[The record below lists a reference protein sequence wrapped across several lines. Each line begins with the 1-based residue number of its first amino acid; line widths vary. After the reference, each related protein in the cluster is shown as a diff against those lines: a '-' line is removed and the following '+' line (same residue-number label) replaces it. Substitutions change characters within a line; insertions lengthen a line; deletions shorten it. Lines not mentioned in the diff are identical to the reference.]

1 MNVLKPDK
9 INTIITL
16 SNNGVSQR
24 EIFRRT
30 AIDRKTIRK
39 YSLQSDQIPQVDLN
53 SNSSTLATGS
63 EGKINQNP
71 PPWPPAQSTK
81 KQLDTDPESPT
92 PATGSENEIV
102 DYPSSLSSSQSK
114 SKTVH
119 NAKSACDPHREWIEK
134 QVRLGRNGVSIY
146 QDLVERYGF
155 TNKYNS
161 VKRFVRGIK
170 KKDPKQFDRLEFPPG
185 EEAQVDY
192 GTGAKTLHPTGKY
205 RKPRLFV
212 MTLKYSRRSF
222 RKVVWKSSQET
233 WAKLHEEAFRYFG
246 GCTQYVVLDNLKEG
260 VIKPDIYEPELN
272 PVYKAVLQHYD
283 VLADPARVCDPDR
296 KGTVESAIQHTQDTA
311 LKGRKFETIERQN
324 EWLIHWEEKW
334 AAPRI
339 HGRAKRQVEEMF
351 QEEKPYL
358 KQLPLTSFRYFKQET
373 RTVWDDG
380 TIQVSNCYYSALP
393 APLHQQVIV
402 RIFEREIEII
412 NPRTMELYRRHNK
425 GTRAGAVKM
434 EEGDRIFNPSRQT
447 NYLLSKA
454 GKIGPVT
461 KELCELLFK
470 EEGRPGQR
478 RMQGIVNLARRFEAC
493 HIEEASKKAVNAG
506 LRSCKAVRRLV
517 ENMAKRDQA
526 VKEENDLTQDH
537 ALIRAPEDYG
547 AFWNQNAVSSAGD
560 QEQSTKQVTGQ
571 QTGGQQY
578 VMSREQLRQVWHNAN
593 WHRVIEVFGLEVD
606 TSRRCKSDET
616 WIKSPFTDERT
627 ASLHLSLTANTFKDF
642 SSGKGAHVG
651 VLNFCQELLRM
662 QGLDMNCYEVAGW
675 MVDNEIS
682 TTDLHPHR
690 QCNTN
695 NSKCSTQKPMKNE
708 GISVDLRRWLQT
720 DHPVLKQRAV
730 SSATCH
736 YLGCG
741 FLPEKTGRTVPSP
754 LNGRIVFQIRGIE
767 KIGSQLKSIILT
779 HTGRAL
785 SPEYEDLDGKYWSF
799 PFHKSLEIFNQD
811 RLMLDTSAHQQIK
824 QYGLILVEG
833 FFDVAALIG
842 AGCLNV
848 GALMGA
854 QVTEPQVERIK
865 FIDSV
870 VKVPKI
876 MMFLDRDAAGVSGTK
891 KSIALL
897 QKNGFE
903 VEQFDWTQLFD
914 RTDSIPVKIPI
925 NIQDAGDMSLTQ
937 LRWLRQQGII

>member
-9 INTIITL
+9 INAIITL

-24 EIFRRT
+24 EISKRT
-30 AIDRKTIRK
+30 AINRKTIKK
-39 YSLQSDQIPQVDLN
+39 YLLQNDQIPHVDLK
-53 SNSSTLATGS
+53 SKYPTPATGF
-63 EGKINQNP
+63 EDKNNQNT
-71 PPWPPAQSTK
+71 PPWPPAQSTE
-81 KQLDTDPESPT
+81 KQLDTDSKYPT
-92 PATGSENEIV
+92 PATGSEGEIV
-102 DYPSSLSSSQSK
+102 DYPPPLSSSENEPKMVQ
-114 SKTVH
+114 

-134 QVRLGRNGVSIY
+134 QVGLGRNGVAIY
-146 QDLVERYGF
+146 QDLVERFGF
-155 TNKYNS
+155 THKYNS

-170 KKDPKQFDRLEFPPG
+170 KKDPKQFDRLEYPPG

-192 GTGAKTLHPTGKY
+192 GTGAKTLHHTGKY
-205 RKPRLFV
+205 LKPRLFV

-272 PVYKAVLQHYD
+272 PVYEAVLKHYD
-283 VLADPARVCDPDR
+283 VVADPARVRDPDR
-296 KGTVESAIQHTQDTA
+296 KGTVESAIKHTQDTA
-311 LKGRKFETIERQN
+311 LKGREFDTIERQN
-324 EWLIHWEEKW
+324 EWLRLWEENW

-339 HGRAKRQVEEMF
+339 NGRTKGKVEEMF

-358 KQLPLTSFRYFKQET
+358 KQLPLTSFRYFKQES

-402 RIFEREIEII
+402 WIFENEIEII
-412 NPRTMELYRRHNK
+412 NPQTMELYRRHNK
-425 GTRAGAVKM
+425 GTRAGAVMM
-434 EEGDRIFNPSRQT
+434 EEEDRIFNPSRQT

-454 GKIGPVT
+454 GNIGPAT

-478 RMQGIVNLARRFEAC
+478 RMQGVVNLARKFKAR

-506 LRSCKAVRRLV
+506 LRSCKAVSRLV
-517 ENMAKRDQA
+517 ENIAKKNQA
-526 VKEENDLTQDH
+526 LKEETSDLTQDH
-537 ALIRAPEDYG
+537 ALIRPPEDYG
-547 AFWNQNAVSSAGD
+547 AFWNQNAVSSVGD
-560 QEQSTKQVTGQ
+560 QEKSAEKVTGRH
-571 QTGGQQY
+571 Y
-578 VMSREQLRQVWHNAN
+578 VMSQEQLRQVWRNAN

-606 TSRRCKSDET
+606 TFRRCKSDET

-627 ASLHLSLTANTFKDF
+627 ASLHLSLTENTFKDF

-651 VLNFCQELLRM
+651 VLNFCQELLNM
-662 QGLDMNCYEVAGW
+662 QGQNMNCYEVAKW
-675 MVDNEIS
+675 MVENEIS
-682 TTDLHPHR
+682 TTDIDPHR
-690 QCNTN
+690 RN
-695 NSKCSTQKPMKNE
+695 NNDKCSTQVPAKND
-708 GISVDLRRWLQT
+708 GISVDLRKWFQA
-720 DHPVLKQRAV
+720 DHPMLKQREV
-730 SSATCH
+730 SPTTCH

-741 FLPEKTGRTVPSP
+741 FLPEKTGRTAVSP
-754 LNGRIVFQIRGIE
+754 LNGRVVFQIRGIE
-767 KIGSQLKSIILT
+767 KIGSKLKSIILT

-785 SPEYEDLDGKYWSF
+785 SQEHEDLDGKYWSF

-811 RLMLDTSAHQQIK
+811 RLILDTSAHQQIK

-833 FFDVAALIG
+833 FFDVAALVG

-854 QVTEPQVERIK
+854 QITEPQIDRIK

-870 VKVPKI
+870 VEVPKI
-876 MMFLDRDAAGVSGTK
+876 MLFLDRDAAGVLGTR
-891 KSIALL
+891 KSIDLL

-903 VEQFDWTQLFD
+903 VEQFDWAQLFD
-914 RTDSIPVKIPI
+914 RTDSIPVKIPLS
-925 NIQDAGDMSLTQ
+925 IQDAGDMSLKQ

>member
-9 INTIITL
+9 KTIIITL
-16 SNNGVSQR
+16 SNSGVSQR

-30 AIDRKTIRK
+30 KIDRKTIRK
-39 YSLQSDQIPQVDLN
+39 YAQQSGQASQADLN
-53 SNSSTLATGS
+53 S
-63 EGKINQNP
+63 K
-71 PPWPPAQSTK
+71 
-81 KQLDTDPESPT
+81 SPT
-92 PATGSENEIV
+92 PATGSDSKSPTLATGSENNIFEN
-102 DYPSSLSSSQSK
+102 DLPLSSAQNESK
-114 SKTVH
+114 VVSH
-119 NAKSACDPHREWIEK
+119 AKSACEPHRKWIEE

-155 TNKYNS
+155 THKYNS
-161 VKRFVRGIK
+161 VKRFVRGLR

-192 GTGAKTLHPTGKY
+192 GTGAKTLHHTGKY
-205 RKPRLFV
+205 RKTRLFV
-212 MTLKYSRRSF
+212 MTLKYSGRSF

-246 GCTQYVVLDNLKEG
+246 GCPQYVVLDNLKEG

-272 PVYKAVLQHYD
+272 AVYEAVLKHYD
-283 VLADPARVCDPDR
+283 VVADPARVRDPDR
-296 KGTVESAIQHTQDTA
+296 KGTVESAIKHTQDTA

-324 EWLIHWEEKW
+324 EWLMHWEEKW

-358 KQLPLTSFRYFKQET
+358 KQLPLRSFSYFKQET

-412 NPRTMELYRRHNK
+412 NPQTMELYRRHNK
-425 GTRAGAVKM
+425 CTRAGAVKM

-454 GKIGPVT
+454 GKIGPIT
-461 KELCELLFK
+461 KEFCELLFK
-470 EEGRPGQR
+470 EEGRTGQR

-526 VKEENDLTQDH
+526 VKEDKNDLTQEH

-560 QEQSTKQVTGQ
+560 QEQATKKATGQ
-571 QTGGQQY
+571 QTGGKQY
-578 VMSREQLRQVWHNAN
+578 VMSREQLRQVWRNAN

-606 TSRRCKSDET
+606 ISRRCKSDET

-627 ASLHLSLTANTFKDF
+627 ASLHLSLTDNTFKDF

-662 QGLDMNCYEVAGW
+662 QGQDMNCYEVAKW

-690 QCNTN
+690 RCNSN
-695 NSKCSTQKPMKNE
+695 NSNCSTQKPTKNE

-741 FLPEKTGRTVPSP
+741 FLPEKTGRTAPSP
-754 LNGRIVFQIRGIE
+754 LNGRVVFQIRGIE
-767 KIGSQLKSIILT
+767 KIGSELKSIVLT
-779 HTGRAL
+779 HAGRAL
-785 SPEYEDLDGKYWSF
+785 SSEHEGLDGKYWSF

-811 RLMLDTSAHQQIK
+811 KLILDTLAHRQVK

-833 FFDVAALIG
+833 FFDVAALVG

-854 QVTEPQVERIK
+854 QITEPQVERIK

-870 VKVPKI
+870 VKIPKI
-876 MMFLDRDAAGVSGTK
+876 LMFLDRDAAGVSGTK

-914 RTDSIPVKIPI
+914 RTDSIPVKIPSS
-925 NIQDAGDMSLTQ
+925 IQDAGDMSLKQ

>member
-24 EIFRRT
+24 EISKRT
-30 AIDRKTIRK
+30 AINRKTIRK
-39 YSLQSDQIPQVDLN
+39 YLLQSDQVPHVDLK
-53 SNSSTLATGS
+53 SKYPTPATGS
-63 EGKINQNP
+63 EGKIDQNT
-71 PPWPPAQSTK
+71 PPWPPAQSTE
-81 KQLDTDPESPT
+81 KQLDKDSKYPT
-92 PATGSENEIV
+92 PATGSENKIV
-102 DYPSSLSSSQSK
+102 DYPFSPSSSENESK
-114 SKTVH
+114 MVH

-134 QVRLGRNGVSIY
+134 QVGLGRNGVSIY
-146 QDLVERYGF
+146 QDLVECYGF
-155 TNKYNS
+155 THKYNS

-192 GTGAKTLHPTGKY
+192 GTGAKTLHHTGKY
-205 RKPRLFV
+205 RKPKLFV

-222 RKVVWKSSQET
+222 RKVVWQSSQET
-233 WAKLHEEAFRYFG
+233 WAKLHEAAFRYFG
-246 GCTQYVVLDNLKEG
+246 GCIQYVVLDNLKEG

-272 PVYKAVLQHYD
+272 PVYKAVLKHYD
-283 VLADPARVCDPDR
+283 VVADPARVCDPDR
-296 KGTVESAIQHTQDTA
+296 KGTVESAIKHTQDTA
-311 LKGRKFETIERQN
+311 LKGRKFDTIERQN

-339 HGRAKRQVEEMF
+339 HGRTKRQVEEMF

-358 KQLPLTSFRYFKQET
+358 KQLPLTSFRYFKQES
-373 RTVWDDG
+373 RTVCDDG

-402 RIFEREIEII
+402 RIFEGEIEII
-412 NPRTMELYRRHNK
+412 NPQTMELYRRHNK
-425 GTRAGAVKM
+425 GTRAGAVMM
-434 EEGDRIFNPSRQT
+434 EKEDRIFNPSRQT

-470 EEGRPGQR
+470 EDGRPGQR
-478 RMQGIVNLARRFEAC
+478 RMQGIVNLARRFEAR

-506 LRSCKAVRRLV
+506 LRSCKGMRRLV
-517 ENMAKRDQA
+517 ENIAKSDQ
-526 VKEENDLTQDH
+526 VLIEDVNDLTQDH
-537 ALIRAPEDYG
+537 ALIRPPEDYG
-547 AFWNQNAVSSAGD
+547 AFWNQNAVSSVGD
-560 QEQSTKQVTGQ
+560 REQH
-571 QTGGQQY
+571 Y
-578 VMSREQLRQVWHNAN
+578 VMPREQLRHVWRNAN

-606 TSRRCKSDET
+606 TFRRCKPDET

-627 ASLHLSLTANTFKDF
+627 ASLHLSLTENTFKDF

-651 VLNFCQELLRM
+651 VLNFCQELLSM
-662 QGLDMNCYEVAGW
+662 QGQNMNCYEVAEW
-675 MVDNEIS
+675 MVENEIS
-682 TTDLHPHR
+682 TTDVHR
-690 QCNTN
+690 QRNYN
-695 NSKCSTQKPMKNE
+695 GKYSTQKPVKND
-708 GISVDLRRWLQT
+708 GISVDLRKWLQA
-720 DHPVLKQRAV
+720 DHPVLRQREV

-741 FLPEKTGRTVPSP
+741 FLPEKSGRTAVSP
-754 LNGRIVFQIRGIE
+754 LNGRVVFQIRGIE
-767 KIGSQLKSIILT
+767 KIDSKLKSIILT

-785 SPEYEDLDGKYWSF
+785 SQEHEALDGKYWSF

-811 RLMLDTSAHQQIK
+811 RLILDTSVHQQIK

-854 QVTEPQVERIK
+854 QITQPQIDRIK
-865 FIDSV
+865 FIDSI

-876 MMFLDRDAAGVSGTK
+876 MMFLDRDAAGISGTQ

-903 VEQFDWTQLFD
+903 VEQFDWAQLFD
-914 RTDSIPVKIPI
+914 RTDGMPAKIPLS
-925 NIQDAGDMSLTQ
+925 IQDAGDMSLKQ

>member
-1 MNVLKPDK
+1 M
-9 INTIITL
+9 
-16 SNNGVSQR
+16 
-24 EIFRRT
+24 
-30 AIDRKTIRK
+30 
-39 YSLQSDQIPQVDLN
+39 
-53 SNSSTLATGS
+53 
-63 EGKINQNP
+63 
-71 PPWPPAQSTK
+71 
-81 KQLDTDPESPT
+81 
-92 PATGSENEIV
+92 
-102 DYPSSLSSSQSK
+102 
-114 SKTVH
+114 
-119 NAKSACDPHREWIEK
+119 
-134 QVRLGRNGVSIY
+134 RLGRNGVSIY

-155 TNKYNS
+155 THKYNS

-192 GTGAKTLHPTGKY
+192 GTGAKTLHHTGKY

-246 GCTQYVVLDNLKEG
+246 GCPQYVVLDNLKEG

-272 PVYKAVLQHYD
+272 AVYEAVLKHYD
-283 VLADPARVCDPDR
+283 VVADPARVRDPDR

-311 LKGRKFETIERQN
+311 LKGRKFETIDRQN

-358 KQLPLTSFRYFKQET
+358 KQLPLRSFSYFKQET

-402 RIFEREIEII
+402 RIFDREIEII
-412 NPRTMELYRRHNK
+412 NPLTMELYRRHTK

-454 GKIGPVT
+454 GKIGPIT
-461 KELCELLFK
+461 KEFCELLFK
-470 EEGRPGQR
+470 EEGRTGQR

-526 VKEENDLTQDH
+526 VKEDKNDLTQDH

-560 QEQSTKQVTGQ
+560 QEQSTKKVTGQ
-571 QTGGQQY
+571 QTGGKQY
-578 VMSREQLRQVWHNAN
+578 VMSREQLRQVWRNAN

-627 ASLHLSLTANTFKDF
+627 ASLHLSLTDNTFKDF

-662 QGLDMNCYEVAGW
+662 QGLNMNCYEVAGW

-695 NSKCSTQKPMKNE
+695 NRKCSTQEPTKNE
-708 GISVDLRRWLQT
+708 EISVDLRRWLQA

-741 FLPEKTGRTVPSP
+741 FLPENTGRTTPSP
-754 LNGRIVFQIRGIE
+754 LNGRVVFQVRGIE
-767 KIGSQLKSIILT
+767 KIGSELKSIILT
-779 HTGRAL
+779 HAGRAL
-785 SPEYEDLDGKYWSF
+785 SQEHEELDGKYWSF

-811 RLMLDTSAHQQIK
+811 KLILDTLAHRQVK

-833 FFDVAALIG
+833 FFDVAALVG

-854 QVTEPQVERIK
+854 QITEPQVERIK
-865 FIDSV
+865 LIDSV

-876 MMFLDRDAAGVSGTK
+876 FLFLDRDAAGVSGTK

-914 RTDSIPVKIPI
+914 RTDSIPVKIPSS
-925 NIQDAGDMSLTQ
+925 IQDAGDMSLKQ

>member
-1 MNVLKPDK
+1 MNVLKSDK

-24 EIFRRT
+24 KISKRT
-30 AIDRKTIRK
+30 AINRKTIRR
-39 YSLQSDQIPQVDLN
+39 YLLQSDQAPHVDLK
-53 SNSSTLATGS
+53 SKYPSPATGS
-63 EGKINQNP
+63 EGEIVDH
-71 PPWPPAQSTK
+71 S
-81 KQLDTDPESPT
+81 SPLSS
-92 PATGSENEIV
+92 SENE
-102 DYPSSLSSSQSK
+102 SK
-114 SKTVH
+114 MVH
-119 NAKSACDPHREWIEK
+119 KAKSACDPHREWIEK
-134 QVRLGRNGVSIY
+134 QVGLGRNGVSIY

-155 TNKYNS
+155 THKYNS

-192 GTGAKTLHPTGKY
+192 GTGAKTLHHTGKY

-222 RKVVWKSSQET
+222 RKVVWNSSQET

-272 PVYKAVLQHYD
+272 PVYEAVLKHYD
-283 VLADPARVCDPDR
+283 VVADPARVLDPDR
-296 KGTVESAIQHTQDTA
+296 KGTVESAIKHTQDTA
-311 LKGRKFETIERQN
+311 LKGRKFDTIERQN
-324 EWLIHWEEKW
+324 EWLRHWEEKW

-358 KQLPLTSFRYFKQET
+358 KQLPLTSFRYFKQES
-373 RTVWDDG
+373 RTVCDDG

-402 RIFEREIEII
+402 RIFEGEIEII
-412 NPRTMELYRRHNK
+412 NPQTMELYRRHNK
-425 GTRAGAVKM
+425 GTRAGAVMM
-434 EEGDRIFNPSRQT
+434 EKEDRIFNPSRQT

-517 ENMAKRDQA
+517 ENNAKNDQA
-526 VKEENDLTQDH
+526 SKEEINDLTQDH
-537 ALIRAPEDYG
+537 ALIRPPEDYG

-560 QEQSTKQVTGQ
+560 QKETEQRKNGKH
-571 QTGGQQY
+571 Y
-578 VMSREQLRQVWHNAN
+578 VMSREQLRQVWRNAN

-606 TSRRCKSDET
+606 ISRRCKSDET

-627 ASLHLSLTANTFKDF
+627 ASLHLSLTENTFKDF

-651 VLNFCQELLRM
+651 VLKFCQELLSM
-662 QGLDMNCYEVAGW
+662 QGQNMNCYEVAKW
-675 MVDNEIS
+675 MVENEIS
-682 TTDLHPHR
+682 TTDIHTPR
-690 QCNTN
+690 RNYN
-695 NSKCSTQKPMKNE
+695 GKCSPQKPVKND
-708 GISVDLRRWLQT
+708 GISVDLRKWLQA
-720 DHPVLKQRAV
+720 DHPVLKQREV
-730 SSATCH
+730 SPATCH

-741 FLPEKTGRTVPSP
+741 FLPEKIGRTAVSP
-754 LNGRIVFQIRGIE
+754 LNGRVVFQIRGVE
-767 KIGSQLKSIILT
+767 KIGSKLKPIILT

-785 SPEYEDLDGKYWSF
+785 SQEHEDLDGKYWSF

-811 RLMLDTSAHQQIK
+811 RLILDTLAHQQIK

-842 AGCLNV
+842 AGCLNI

-854 QVTEPQVERIK
+854 QITQPQIDRIK

-870 VKVPKI
+870 VKVPEI
-876 MMFLDRDAAGVSGTK
+876 MMFLDRDAAGISGTR

-903 VEQFDWTQLFD
+903 VGQFDWAQLFD
-914 RTDSIPVKIPI
+914 QTDGMPVKIPLS
-925 NIQDAGDMSLTQ
+925 IQDAGDMSLKQ